1 MGHDKRGRIRPTAG
15 PWLLVLALLL
25 FVSPALDVSEAT
37 AQTATMVITGTTED
51 NFTSDFGIFLI
62 TDKTVVLDKNG
73 EVSDLRYVRL
83 PCRAEVDYETS
94 DSETLVARTVTV
106 RETLRRK
113 QDKDPNLPE

>member
-62 TDKTVVLDKNG
+62 TGQTVVLDKNG
-73 EVSDLRYVRL
+73 EVSDLRYIRL